1 MTILK
6 TLYCI
11 FAAACIVLGTWA
23 IASYIDA
30 AFNALLQPWNM
41 WALLLGL

>member
-1 MTILK
+1 MNILK
-6 TLYCI
+6 AFYGL

>member
-11 FAAACIVLGTWA
+11 YCAVCIMIAAWA
-23 IASYIDA
+23 IASYIDVL
-30 AFNALLQPWNM
+30 FNALYQPWNM
-41 WALLLGL
+41 WAILLGL